1 MLHTGLSPQIST
13 GCVRAAEWRRHG
25 TSPPSANRRFCLAER
40 HFSFCGKQQH
50 ISNIIPETDGRH
62 SGGKKG
68 VAVFLPHLLLPTF
81 FFSLHNHIVGCFSC
95 RFVALYHLHCIVRL
109 PELHIHSS
117 GLELTS
123 ARSRMCDV
131 MPTCRLQTLLV
142 LLMLHTV
149 SHGLTDA
156 DTMVNMRKVTHQ
168 TISEELSETVLLPC
182 IFTLRPGAGLSHEP
196 PRIKWSKVWGQR
208 GSDGSQKEQSV
219 LVAKDN
225 VVKVKKAYQGR
236 VSLPGYN
243 RNRYNAS
250 LTLTGLRS
258 SDSGLYRCAV
268 VVGIN
273 DEQDMVP
280 LQVTGVVFH
289 YRAPPDRYALS
300 FADAKR
306 VCVEN
311 SATIATPGQ
320 LQATFADGYE
330 NCDAGWLS
338 DQTVRYPIQSPR
350 PGCYG
355 DRDDAPGVR
364 NYGKRLPDELFD
376 VYCFAKELQGEVFHS
391 AVADKLNLAMAST
404 HCQSLGAQLA
414 NVGQLYL
421 AWQAGLDKCDPGWLV
436 DGSVRYPIN
445 VPRKNCGGDEPGV
458 RTVYNNPNRTGFPD
472 TTALFDAY
480 CYQAHQPAGFQAAES
495 LALIRTTIPASASDS
510 TVTDPEPSP
519 PFSKTWARLVGSDKA
534 HVSNSSEISDE
545 HIVIHLRPE
554 QGWGDKHEGVKTSR
568 STQEEFDDTKGSNA
582 LAVSGLE
589 SLESQGGSAH
599 EEEDS
604 TYLDTSTS
612 KNALAD
618 FVNTL
623 IKPFKYWSGGE
634 DGQAGKEPPVL
645 GGEGMLEETPGR
657 NQTKSKGSGGNTI
670 MAAFAP
676 KPLTSGL
683 PSPEEGLSEQEK
695 EVVSLIRLV
704 PAVPN
709 TGQSHPTTL
718 TTKDGQA
725 QDKSTGNGLTAV
737 SPNGKSTSSE
747 RANSTGPP
755 KESWSWVVKSIRRAR
770 LGSPNVAY
778 VGKDRTWEAV
788 EVKSAPLEVMTLPNC
803 SAQETVDNYSG
814 DVDEADSQTTV
825 QTGPEKELE
834 GSSDSSFPGALK
846 VSFSPETQS
855 LRTVAEHAASS
866 QWQLEAQPTTSPQ
879 KTETAEEARGEILYI
894 HRPTDKLSS
903 ASSLRKGENGPSGGF
918 TPVFRKN
925 RKDTGRKSARGEAKV
940 VTSTPEALV
949 DVLTTTEITT
959 VGLETTQD
967 TQEINHAT
975 TEATSRPED
984 STISIL
990 WMEKTTSEAEG
1001 NFSTVSSPTQ
1011 DTQEINHATTEATS
1025 RPEDSTISIL
1035 RMEKTMSE
1043 AEGNFSTVSSPT
1055 IQLTSTESNF
1065 KDSVTEMESRLAV
1078 SESFVFGSQWTP
1090 SKGLSPKSEEHKTSV
1105 VTDSKGA
1112 RNPFGILVPNW
1123 AFGLISSVENNP
1135 CQTNPCLHGG
1145 SCLQEGDGYSC
1156 YCPQG
1161 FSGESCEIDI
1171 DDCHSNPCQNGG
1183 TCIDE
1188 INSFVCLCLPSY
1200 SGATCEKDTEGCDHA
1215 WRKFHGHCYRY
1226 FSRRHTWE
1234 DAEKDCREHSGHL
1247 ASIHSPAEQNF
1258 IRGISHDNTWIG
1270 LNDRTVEDD
1279 FQWTD
1284 KMDVQYENWRANQ
1297 PDNFFAGGEDCVVMI
1312 SHENGKWND
1321 VPCNYNL
1328 PYVCKK
1334 GTVLCGAP
1342 PQVDNAFLIGRKRT
1356 HYDIHSTVR
1365 YQCANGFQQRHVPT
1379 AKCRANGKWD
1389 KPKIICTK
1397 SRRAHRY
1404 RRHHHRNQHQHQ
1416 HKGRRERRKHKR
1428 HGHRDGG
1435 HHHDQNQG
1443 QRC

>member
-1 MLHTGLSPQIST
+1 
-13 GCVRAAEWRRHG
+13 
-25 TSPPSANRRFCLAER
+25 
-40 HFSFCGKQQH
+40 
-50 ISNIIPETDGRH
+50 
-62 SGGKKG
+62 
-68 VAVFLPHLLLPTF
+68 
-81 FFSLHNHIVGCFSC
+81 
-95 RFVALYHLHCIVRL
+95 
-109 PELHIHSS
+109 
-117 GLELTS
+117 
-123 ARSRMCDV
+123 MCNV
-131 MPTCRLQTLLV
+131 MPTCGLQTLLA
-142 LLMLHTV
+142 LLLLHTV
-149 SHGLTDA
+149 SQGLTNA
-156 DTMVNMRKVTHQ
+156 DTVVNMRKVTHQ
-168 TISEELSETVLLPC
+168 TISEELSKTVLLPC
-182 IFTLRPGAGLSHEP
+182 LFTLHPGAGSSHEP

-208 GSDGSQKEQSV
+208 GSDGLQKEQSV

-225 VVKVKKAYQGR
+225 VVKVKKAFQGR
-236 VSLPGYN
+236 VSLPGYSG
-243 RNRYNAS
+243 NRYNAS
-250 LTLTGLRS
+250 LALTGLRS
-258 SDSGLYRCAV
+258 SDSGLYRCEV

-280 LQVTGVVFH
+280 LQVTGVVYH

-364 NYGKRLPDELFD
+364 NYGNRFPDELFD

-391 AVADKLNLAMAST
+391 AVAEKLNLATAST
-404 HCQSLGAQLA
+404 HCHSLGAQLA

-421 AWQAGLDKCDPGWLV
+421 AWQAGLDQCDPGWLA

-480 CYQAHQPAGFQAAES
+480 CYQAHQPAGFQDAEA
-495 LALIRTTIPASASDS
+495 LALIQTTIPAAKSDS

-519 PFSKTWARLVGSDKA
+519 PFSKTSAWAGLLGLDKP
-534 HVSNSSEISDE
+534 HISNSSDISDE
-545 HIVIHLRPE
+545 HVVIHLRPE
-554 QGWGDKHEGVKTSR
+554 QNWGDKEEGVTTSR
-568 STQEEFDDTKGSNA
+568 SSQEEFDDTKSSKTPVLSSLEN
-582 LAVSGLE
+582 LE
-589 SLESQGGSAH
+589 SHGGSAH

-604 TYLDTSTS
+604 AYFDTSTQTYTS
-612 KNALAD
+612 KNLLTE

-634 DGQAGKEPPVL
+634 EAEDEAGMGPPVP
-645 GGEGMLEETPGR
+645 GGEQILVETSSR
-657 NQTKSKGSGGNTI
+657 NQTLTKGTESKGSSDNAI
-670 MAAFAP
+670 MEHKSAAFAP

-683 PSPEEGLSEQEK
+683 PNSEEGLSEQEK
-695 EVVSLIRLV
+695 EVMPLIRFG
-704 PAVPN
+704 PAVQN
-709 TGQSHPTTL
+709 TGQSDST
-718 TTKDGQA
+718 A
-725 QDKSTGNGLTAV
+725 QTAKEEQFLDKSAGNGLTAV
-737 SPNGKSTSSE
+737 FPNDKSTST
-747 RANSTGPP
+747 ALVNSSGPP
-755 KESWSWVVKSIRRAR
+755 RESPAWVVKSIHRSRVD
-770 LGSPNVAY
+770 SSKNVAH
-778 VGKDRTWEAV
+778 VGRHRTWEPMEA
-788 EVKSAPLEVMTLPNC
+788 KSGPLEVMTLPN
-803 SAQETVDNYSG
+803 SLVQETVDNYSG
-814 DVDEADSQTTV
+814 EGSDQDGDEVHTQTTV
-825 QTGPEKELE
+825 QAVTNQEKEIE
-834 GSSDSSFPGALK
+834 GSSEASFPGDIK
-846 VSFSPETQS
+846 VSFSPKTESS
-855 LRTVAEHAASS
+855 LTVAEHTTSS
-866 QWQLEAQPTTSPQ
+866 QWQLVVQPTTSPQ
-879 KTETAEEARGEILYI
+879 KPETAEEARGEILYVQ
-894 HRPTDKLSS
+894 RPNDILSS
-903 ASSLRKGENGPSGGF
+903 ASSSRRGESESSGGF
-918 TPVFRKN
+918 TPVVRKN
-925 RKDTGRKSARGEAKV
+925 RKGTSKKSGRGEAKV
-940 VTSTPEALV
+940 VTSTPEALM

-959 VGLETTQD
+959 VGLVTTED
-967 TQEINHAT
+967 TPQTNPAT
-975 TEATSRPED
+975 TEATSRSEEP
-984 STISIL
+984 SISIL
-990 WMEKTTSEAEG
+990 WMEKTTSNVGAS
-1001 NFSTVSSPTQ
+1001 FSTESSPT
-1011 DTQEINHATTEATS
+1011 AT
-1025 RPEDSTISIL
+1025 
-1035 RMEKTMSE
+1035 
-1043 AEGNFSTVSSPT
+1043 V
-1055 IQLTSTESNF
+1055 QLTSMASES
-1065 KDSVTEMESRLAV
+1065 KDTVTEMESRLAV

-1090 SKGLSPKSEEHKTSV
+1090 SLGLSPKSEEHKTPV
-1105 VTDSKGA
+1105 LTDSK
-1112 RNPFGILVPNW
+1112 RPSNPFGILVSNW
-1123 AFGLISSVENNP
+1123 AFGLIPSVENNP

-1145 SCLQEGDGYSC
+1145 TCLHEGDGYSC

-1200 SGATCEKDTEGCDHA
+1200 SGATCEKDTQGCDHA

-1234 DAEKDCREHSGHL
+1234 DAEKVCREHSGHL
-1247 ASIHSPAEQNF
+1247 ASIHSSAEQNF

-1284 KMDVQYENWRANQ
+1284 KMDLQYENWRTNQ

-1342 PQVDNAFLIGRKRT
+1342 PQVDNAFLIGRKRS

-1365 YQCANGFQQRHVPT
+1365 YQCADGFQQRHVPT

-1389 KPKIICTK
+1389 RPKIICTK

-1404 RRHHHRNQHQHQ
+1404 RRHHHHRNQHQ

-1435 HHHDQNQG
+1435 HHGREQDHNQG
-1443 QRC
+1443 HV